1 MKRCTRFPHKRR
13 YARWKAVEH
22 ALVLQRKGERHVKVF
37 YCTACHAHHVGHDW
51 ARIKLEERRN
61 A

>member
-22 ALVLQRKGERHVKVF
+22 ALVLQRKGEPHVKVF
-37 YCTACHAHHVGHDW
+37 QCTCCAGWHIGRDH
-51 ARIKLEERRN
+51 ARIKLEERQR
-61 A
+61 